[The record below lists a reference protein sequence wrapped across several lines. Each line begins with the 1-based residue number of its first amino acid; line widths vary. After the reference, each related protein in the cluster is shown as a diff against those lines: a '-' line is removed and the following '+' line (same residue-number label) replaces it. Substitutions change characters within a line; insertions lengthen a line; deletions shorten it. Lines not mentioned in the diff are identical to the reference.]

1 MTIVPWA
8 GLYGPAGLP
17 KEVVDRIALAM
28 KNVAARKDVR
38 DALGKI
44 AFEVQSSTPAE
55 MAKFNKEQLETWKV
69 TADSVNLERN

>member
-1 MTIVPWA
+1 
-8 GLYGPAGLP
+8 
-17 KEVVDRIALAM
+17 M

-55 MAKFNKEQLETWKV
+55 MAKFNKDQLEIWKV

>member
-1 MTIVPWA
+1 
-8 GLYGPAGLP
+8 
-17 KEVVDRIALAM
+17 M

-55 MAKFNKEQLETWKV
+55 MAKFNKDQLETWKI

>member
-8 GLYGPAGLP
+8 GLFGPAGIP
-17 KEVVDRIALAM
+17 KEVVDRVAAAM
-28 KNVAARKDVR
+28 KKVAARKDVR

-55 MAKFNKEQLETWKV
+55 MGKFNKDQLEIWKV